1 MKWVTWVLLFAL
13 AGLQYDLWMGH
24 GSWKDMWK
32 LENDV
37 LEQNSSNEALI
48 QRNRA
53 LTAEIK
59 DLAEG
64 KDAINEMA
72 RDKLGY
78 IQEGEVFY
86 RFVPSGTFITTNN
99 NQENTSSRR

>member
-13 AGLQYDLWMGH
+13 AGLQYNLWIGH
-24 GSWKDMWK
+24 GSWHDMWK
-32 LENDV
+32 LENSV
-37 LEQNSSNEALI
+37 IAQNASNEALI

-59 DLAEG
+59 DLANG

-78 IQEGEVFY
+78 IQDGEVFY
-86 RFVPSGTFITTNN
+86 RFVPSATLATITDNPETV
-99 NQENTSSRR
+99 SKK

>member
-13 AGLQYDLWMGH
+13 AGLQYNLWMGH
-24 GSWKDMWK
+24 GSWHDMLK
-32 LENDV
+32 LERGV
-37 LEQNSSNEALI
+37 IAQNASNEALI

-53 LTAEIK
+53 LTAEVK
-59 DLAEG
+59 DLANG

-78 IQEGEVFY
+78 IQNGEVFY
-86 RFVPSGTFITTNN
+86 RFVPSGTLAAITDNSESASN
-99 NQENTSSRR
+99 R

>member
-1 MKWVTWVLLFAL
+1 MKWVTWILLFAL
-13 AGLQYDLWMGH
+13 VGLQYDLWMGH

-72 RDKLGY
+72 RNKLGY

>member
-13 AGLQYDLWMGH
+13 VGLQYDLWMGH

-37 LEQNSSNEALI
+37 LEQNSSNEAII

-59 DLAEG
+59 EIGRASCR
-64 KDAINEMA
+64 A
-72 RDKLGY
+72 RGQNSVSAAVLIKNKATNTVSIKTL
-78 IQEGEVFY
+78 
-86 RFVPSGTFITTNN
+86 PHITNKT
-99 NQENTSSRR
+99 T

>member
-86 RFVPSGTFITTNN
+86 RFVPSGTFITTNS

>member
-72 RDKLGY
+72 RNKLGY

>member
-1 MKWVTWVLLFAL
+1 MKSVMLVLLLAL
-13 AGLQYDLWMGH
+13 IGLQYDLWFGH
-24 GSWKDMWK
+24 GSWNDMIR
-32 LENDV
+32 LENEV
-37 LEQNSSNEALI
+37 VKQNANNEALI

-72 RDKLGY
+72 RSKLGY
-78 IQEGEVFY
+78 IENGEIFY
-86 RFVPSGTFITTNN
+86 RFTPPSALPKSAEPTEPATP
-99 NQENTSSRR
+99 

>member
-72 RDKLGY
+72 RNKLGY

-86 RFVPSGTFITTNN
+86 RFVPSGTFITPNN

>member
-1 MKWVTWVLLFAL
+1 MKWVIWVLLFAL

>member
-1 MKWVTWVLLFAL
+1 MNWVTWVLLFAL

-24 GSWKDMWK
+24 GGWHDMWN
-32 LENDV
+32 LENNV
-37 LEQNSSNEALI
+37 INQNASNETLI

-59 DLAEG
+59 DLADG

-78 IQEGEVFY
+78 IQDGEVFY
-86 RFVPSGTFITTNN
+86 RFVPSGTLVTTTSNQNN
-99 NQENTSSRR
+99 IPQR